1 MDFRELQKEFQK
13 VTEDK
18 LSVGALII
26 THLSREEG
34 LKLKAGKKDRKKRLI
49 IVGIDRDRKMCYG
62 SILVNTDENPQS
74 GYSSQH
80 LAAQY
85 LLRREPHYE
94 TFLDYDS
101 FVDCAVIIPVSF
113 SKLLLG
119 EYHGLLEEEDRT
131 AIFDIL
137 EHTKTLSTSEKKRYG
152 IRRM

>member
-1 MDFRELQKEFQK
+1 MDFRELQIEFQK

-49 IVGIDRDRKMCYG
+49 LVGVDRDRQMCYG

-74 GYSSQH
+74 DYSSQH
-80 LAAQY
+80 MAAQY

-101 FVDCAVIIPVSF
+101 YADCAVIIPVSF
-113 SKLLLG
+113 TKLLSG
-119 EYHGLLEEEDRT
+119 EYHGQLEDEDRE
-131 AIFDIL
+131 AIFNIL
-137 EHTKTLSTSEKKRYG
+137 EHTKTLSTNDKKRYG